1 MVTVVA
7 IGVAVFLL
15 VIVLL
20 IWTVMTV
27 ERSRWS

>member
-20 IWTVMTV
+20 IWTVNTV
-27 ERSRWS
+27 ERSRW

>member
-7 IGVAVFLL
+7 IGVALFLL

>member
-15 VIVLL
+15 VIMLL
-20 IWTVMTV
+20 VWTVITV
-27 ERSRWS
+27 DRSR

>member
-15 VIVLL
+15 VIMLL
-20 IWTVMTV
+20 VWTVITV
-27 ERSRWS
+27 ERSR